1 MIQILVCDKLY
12 VTPEMRRKKI
22 VYKIYFILSILLVI
36 SLFTYYI
43 YAEYDRAKSEEV
55 SQEIL
60 NSLNLQ
66 AISSTDTED
75 EDETVTIEDNVIV
88 VVLNDNSEEE
98 IDVDEL
104 IASTEEQIEE
114 NESNNSAA
122 IPKLYEASDG
132 TKYYVIAVITIPK
145 LNIQYPVLSTWSNE
159 LLKNA
164 TCRYA
169 GPEEP
174 NTVGNFCII
183 GHNYRNSSFFS
194 KLSTLETKDIIQLQD
209 MSGKTVEYMVY
220 DTYVV
225 EPEDLSCTNQ
235 NTNGKKEIT
244 LITCYDNGKR
254 RTVIKATAID

>member
-1 MIQILVCDKLY
+1 MIQILVCDKVY

-22 VYKIYFILSILLVI
+22 LYKIYFILSILLVI

-43 YAEYDRAKSEEV
+43 YAEYDRNKSEEV

-60 NSLNLQ
+60 NNLHLETS
-66 AISSTDTED
+66 AITNTDENKVSVEND
-75 EDETVTIEDNVIV
+75 VIV

-98 IDVDEL
+98 INVDEL
-104 IASTEEQIEE
+104 IASTEQQIEE
-114 NESNNSAA
+114 NETNNLAA
-122 IPKLYEASDG
+122 IPKLYTAKDG
-132 TKYYVIAVITIPK
+132 TEYHVIAVITIPK

-164 TCRYA
+164 TCRYK
-169 GPEEP
+169 GPEQP

-183 GHNYRNSSFFS
+183 GHNYRNNSFFS
-194 KLSTLETKDIIQLQD
+194 KLDTLQIKDIIQLQD

-220 DTYVV
+220 NKYVV

-254 RTVIKATAID
+254 RTVIKATAIE